1 VEDVLSAVVFFGG
14 GGLVF
19 GFVLALVVRSA
30 AVAAALVFAAAV
42 AFVLWAYF
50 SAPTDEPP
58 EGCSDCGEWLGR
70 WWEPGLVGI
79 VLIFNL
85 LVCGVAAF
93 LGRALRARL

>member
-1 VEDVLSAVVFFGG
+1 VEDVLSAFVFFGG

-19 GFVLALVVRSA
+19 GFIVGLLVSSGRLAA
-30 AVAAALVFAAAV
+30 GLVFTAAV

-70 WWEPGLVGI
+70 WWEPGVVGI

-85 LVCGVAAF
+85 LACGAGAF
-93 LGRALRARL
+93 LGRVVRARA